1 MVEHFLRWWTNRRP
15 AERLALVCADR
26 QELVSVREIARP
38 YGIPVLHLPDRAELS
53 LLREACKT
61 LSCDTIGVL
70 PLTLPLLPASFL
82 QRLWYHHAIHG
93 NALTEA
99 VDAPEGALA
108 YIISS
113 ELLGL
118 IGELNSDLGVDVRKA
133 AHACHDAS
141 RLLDGINLSM
151 KPFRL
156 CDEYGVSRTQIPKRA
171 SLDSRDTF
179 NLTAQYIV
187 RASQVQDDTET
198 FRLLSEFRAS
208 RIHGVEQEFE
218 WCRRPFRRQERG
230 PEPIRVLYVSTAAG
244 YSGAEDSLVRMI
256 AKLDRNR
263 VRAYACVSRSG
274 VYTER
279 LSEAG
284 ATVNCPERNFGQPR
298 LPNLK
303 YLMDLISEVNPHCV
317 HLNGS
322 CGGAVQIAAGLS
334 SVPVVQHL
342 RSSQVR
348 EMADSLA
355 LSAAVV
361 AVSDYVRGQVAQ
373 SVDVDLAKVHV
384 VYDGVDTL
392 LFAPGIMSKQAA
404 RERLG
409 IPADSKV
416 VLMVARYWPNKRHD
430 LLLQALSQVRGS
442 CPETELLL
450 VGEPDH
456 RQPAYYDRVQHM
468 ISELRL
474 EGSVRCLGFQR
485 DIRWAECA
493 ADVQVLCSEHEPLG
507 TCILESMALGVPVII
522 SRGSG
527 LSEIVVDGEHGFV
540 VPQGDSAVLAGRL
553 VELLSHEGMRQTF
566 GRQARRLIESRFT
579 AQACADSITAIYQG
593 MCGRSEDRLRQ

>member
-1 MVEHFLRWWTNRRP
+1 
-15 AERLALVCADR
+15 
-26 QELVSVREIARP
+26 
-38 YGIPVLHLPDRAELS
+38 
-53 LLREACKT
+53 
-61 LSCDTIGVL
+61 
-70 PLTLPLLPASFL
+70 
-82 QRLWYHHAIHG
+82 
-93 NALTEA
+93 
-99 VDAPEGALA
+99 
-108 YIISS
+108 
-113 ELLGL
+113 
-118 IGELNSDLGVDVRKA
+118 
-133 AHACHDAS
+133 
-141 RLLDGINLSM
+141 
-151 KPFRL
+151 
-156 CDEYGVSRTQIPKRA
+156 
-171 SLDSRDTF
+171 
-179 NLTAQYIV
+179 
-187 RASQVQDDTET
+187 
-198 FRLLSEFRAS
+198 
-208 RIHGVEQEFE
+208 
-218 WCRRPFRRQERG
+218 
-230 PEPIRVLYVSTAAG
+230 
-244 YSGAEDSLVRMI
+244 
-256 AKLDRNR
+256 
-263 VRAYACVSRSG
+263 
-274 VYTER
+274 
-279 LSEAG
+279 
-284 ATVNCPERNFGQPR
+284 
-298 LPNLK
+298 
-303 YLMDLISEVNPHCV
+303 
-317 HLNGS
+317 
-322 CGGAVQIAAGLS
+322 
-334 SVPVVQHL
+334 
-342 RSSQVR
+342 
-348 EMADSLA
+348 MADSLA